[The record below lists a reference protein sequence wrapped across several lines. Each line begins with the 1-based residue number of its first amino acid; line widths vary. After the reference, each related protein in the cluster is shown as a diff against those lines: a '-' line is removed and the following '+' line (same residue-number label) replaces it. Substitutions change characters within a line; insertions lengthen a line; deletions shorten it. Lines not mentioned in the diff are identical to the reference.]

1 MGVRKI
7 VLRRHK
13 DLSLNTG
20 MQRSGNSNK
29 YFENESVFHPLS
41 MTKEE
46 LVQKIKKILNRD
58 VELAFLFNLDL
69 EELRILLAS
78 LWDLINREMQ
88 RI

>member
-1 MGVRKI
+1 
-7 VLRRHK
+7 
-13 DLSLNTG
+13 

-78 LWDLINREMQ
+78 LRDLIDREMQ

>member
-13 DLSLNTG
+13 DLSWNTG

-69 EELRILLAS
+69 EELRILVAS
-78 LWDLINREMQ
+78 LRDLIDREMQ
-88 RI
+88 LI